1 MKYILEIKD
10 NKAEFIL
17 NWLKQF
23 SFVKIKAVKEK
34 KAAKD
39 NLIEEIGESIEYMKL
54 VKEGKAQG
62 RPAKELLD
70 EL

>member
-23 SFVKIKAVKEK
+23 SFVKIKAVNEK